1 MAFIRKIVS
10 LFFAVLFFAVG
21 AVLVLAASAVI
32 PAEDW
37 AGIIANI
44 TESIA
49 YQVTLGSFGIIL
61 IVTALVIPFRVAKN
75 TRLRRQITF
84 QNPDGEVT
92 ISITAIEEYIY
103 RLTKEIAGIS
113 NVKARVSFGR
123 NGINIISEVTID
135 AGSNIPKLTEEIQA
149 DIKNKVKTMLGVE
162 EQINMVMRVK
172 KITGRLPF
180 GAAQSEEAIESP
192 QEAPFR

>member
-10 LFFAVLFFAVG
+10 LFFAILFFAVG
-21 AVLVLAASAVI
+21 AVLVLVASAVI

-37 AGIIANI
+37 VGIISNI

-61 IVTALVIPFRVAKN
+61 IVTALVLPFRVAKN

-92 ISITAIEEYIY
+92 ISIIAIEEYIY
-103 RLTKEIAGIS
+103 RLAKEIAGIS

-123 NGINIISEVTID
+123 NGINIVSDVTID
-135 AGSNIPKLTEEIQA
+135 AGANIPKLTEEIQA

-162 EQINMVMRVK
+162 EQINMVMRVN
-172 KITGRLPF
+172 KITGRLPS
-180 GAAQSEEAIESP
+180 GEAQPEEAIESP
-192 QEAPFR
+192 QDVPFR